1 MTEDDE
7 IYTLTERGEAE
18 LSGAT
23 SLSPLHLELLVR
35 IDDALN
41 RRQLRRSMDQVDD
54 ATFDRTFGDLRAA
67 RLIEPAHL
75 DTFGMQLQGE
85 LDAFTQASGAPE
97 ADAGVR
103 SLKRSGYFVRIAKK
117 PRRQLPPR
125 QPGEMPTAVVVED
138 DANLSRFVSSYLGFG
153 GFQVRLATNRAEV
166 LSEFRKYPIPD
177 LVLLDVML
185 PDVDG
190 FDILASVRRHPALKN
205 VPVVMLTG
213 KASRES
219 VLKGLAGG
227 ADGYITKPFEPD
239 ALMSVVR
246 TVMGDGEEG
255 KRPKA

>member
-7 IYTLTERGEAE
+7 IYTLTDKGERE
-18 LSGAT
+18 LRGTT
-23 SLSPLHLELLVR
+23 SLTPLQLELLVR
-35 IDDALN
+35 IDDVLT
-41 RRQLRRSMDQVDD
+41 RRQLRASMDTVDD
-54 ATFDRTFGDLRAA
+54 ATFERTFIELRSA
-67 RLIEPAHL
+67 RLIEPAQL

-85 LDAFTQASGAPE
+85 LDTFAQASGASE
-97 ADAGVR
+97 AEAGVR
-103 SLKRSGYFVRIAKK
+103 SLKRTGYFVRIARKVK
-117 PRRQLPPR
+117 RPLPPR
-125 QPGEMPTAVVVED
+125 DPAEAPTAVVVED
-138 DANLSRFVSSYLGFG
+138 DANLSKFVSSYLGFG

-166 LSEFRKYPIPD
+166 LAEFRKYPIPS

-190 FDILASVRRHPALKN
+190 FDILASIRRHPALKN

-213 KASRES
+213 KASREA

-246 TVMGDGEEG
+246 TVMGAPEDP
-255 KRPKA
+255 KRAKP